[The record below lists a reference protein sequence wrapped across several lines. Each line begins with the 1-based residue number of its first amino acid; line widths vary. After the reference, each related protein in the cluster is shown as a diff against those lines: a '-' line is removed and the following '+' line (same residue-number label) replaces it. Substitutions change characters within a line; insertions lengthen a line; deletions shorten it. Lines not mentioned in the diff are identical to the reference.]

1 MSSRRSFL
9 GAAAAAL
16 ALPTAPAEADP
27 AASNPGRE
35 ESDPYSSSPSSTS
48 TSARVSA
55 RATVDSD
62 DGGGEE

>member
-27 AASNPGRE
+27 DASNPGRE
-35 ESDPYSSSPSSTS
+35 GADPYSSPPPSSLS
-48 TSARVSA
+48 TVA
-55 RATVDSD
+55 RADTRADVDVD
-62 DGGGEE
+62 DGDDE